1 MPGSARKEPLSS
13 IVSHRPKRASSMNGQ
28 KPIPID
34 QQIES
39 LQPLPITVAN
49 VLAVTNNPDSS
60 ANDLV
65 KAILPDQTMCI
76 AVLKVANSAFYGHPK
91 KVSSLETAVTVLGFN
106 EVQNIVLAKA
116 AVQAFQPIFKTH
128 AEDLNAFWDHS
139 FTCGLAARIVGEHIN
154 LPSGQFFVA
163 GLLHDI
169 GKLAML
175 LAFGKR
181 YDTNKWFSGINTEG
195 KQQEERQT
203 FAITHD
209 IVGSRL
215 LQHWQFPDTLIAAL
229 RFHHTP
235 NKAEKLQGFPLV
247 IQLADFLSHMYIEPK
262 KPDERT
268 LKTALATYLPDF
280 ESQWQK
286 MHLPWEDITLE
297 EWFAW
302 LKVDRENGSG
312 ILDILAQ

>member
-1 MPGSARKEPLSS
+1 
-13 IVSHRPKRASSMNGQ
+13 MNQQ
-28 KPIPID
+28 KPIPIE

-39 LQPLPITVAN
+39 LPPLPITVAN
-49 VLAVTNNPDSS
+49 VLAVTNNPESS

-76 AVLKVANSAFYGHPK
+76 AVLKIANSVLYGQPK
-91 KVSSLETAVTVLGFN
+91 KVSSLETAVIQLGFN

-128 AEDLNAFWDHS
+128 EEDLYAFWDHA

-163 GLLHDI
+163 GLLHDV

-175 LAFGKR
+175 LAFGKK
-181 YDTNKWFSGINTEG
+181 YDTGKWLKGIYTEESL
-195 KQQEERQT
+195 KEEQQT

-209 IVGSRL
+209 VVGGKL
-215 LQHWQFPDTLIAAL
+215 LQRWQFPDNLITAL
-229 RFHHTP
+229 RYHHTP
-235 NKAEKLQGFPLV
+235 GNAEQLQGYPLV
-247 IQLADFLSHMYIEPK
+247 IQLADFLSHMYVLPE
-262 KPDERT
+262 KPDEQT
-268 LKTALATYLPDF
+268 LKAALATYLPHF
-280 ESQWQK
+280 QKQWQE

-302 LKVDRENGSG
+302 LKVDRENGSA
-312 ILDILAQ
+312 ILDILAM

>member
-1 MPGSARKEPLSS
+1 MTE
-13 IVSHRPKRASSMNGQ
+13 Q
-28 KPIPID
+28 KTIPIE

-39 LQPLPITVAN
+39 LPPLPITVAD
-49 VLAVTNNPDSS
+49 VLRVTNNPESS

-76 AVLKVANSAFYGHPK
+76 AVLKIANSVLYGRPK
-91 KVSSLETAVTVLGFN
+91 KVSSLETAVTILGFN
-106 EVQNIVLAKA
+106 EVQNIILAKA
-116 AVQAFQPIFKTH
+116 AVQAFQPVFKTH
-128 AEDLNAFWDHS
+128 AAALTDFWDHS

-181 YDTNKWFSGINTEG
+181 YDTHKWLIGLQSPE
-195 KQQEERQT
+195 KLAEELHT
-203 FAITHD
+203 FNVTHD
-209 IVGSRL
+209 VVGSRL
-215 LQHWQFPDTLIAAL
+215 LQRWQFPDTLSTAL
-229 RFHHTP
+229 LHHHDP
-235 NKAEKLQGFPLV
+235 KKAEKLQGYPLV
-247 IQLADFLSHMYIEPK
+247 IQLADFLSHMYKLPD
-262 KPDERT
+262 KPDEQE
-268 LKTALATYLPDF
+268 LKAALCTHLPDF
-280 ESQWQK
+280 QTAWQH

-302 LKVDRENGSG
+302 LKVDRENGSAV
-312 ILDILAQ
+312 LDILAM

>member
-1 MPGSARKEPLSS
+1 
-13 IVSHRPKRASSMNGQ
+13 MNET
-28 KPIPID
+28 KPISIE

-39 LQPLPITVAN
+39 LPPLPTTVAN
-49 VLAVTNNPDSS
+49 VLAVTNDPESS

-65 KAILPDQTMCI
+65 KAILPDQAMCI
-76 AVLKVANSAFYGHPK
+76 AVLKIANSVLYGRPK

-116 AVQAFQPIFKTH
+116 AVQAFHPIFKTR
-128 AEDLNAFWDHS
+128 EQDLNVFWDHS

-181 YDTNKWFSGINTEG
+181 YDSTQWLTGLSTATRLEAEKQNFS
-195 KQQEERQT
+195 
-203 FAITHD
+203 ITHD

-215 LQHWQFPDTLIAAL
+215 LQRWQFPDNLITAVQY
-229 RFHHTP
+229 HHTSA
-235 NKAEKLQGFPLV
+235 NAEKLQGYPLV
-247 IQLADFLSHMYIEPK
+247 IQLADLLSHIYMQPE
-262 KPDERT
+262 KPNEHT
-268 LKTALATYLPDF
+268 LKAALATYLPNF
-280 ESQWQK
+280 QKQWQF

-302 LKVDRENGSG
+302 LKVDRENGSA
-312 ILDILAQ
+312 ILDILAL

>member
-1 MPGSARKEPLSS
+1 
-13 IVSHRPKRASSMNGQ
+13 MNDR
-28 KPIPID
+28 KPIPIE

-39 LQPLPITVAN
+39 LPPLPITVAN
-49 VLAVTNNPDSS
+49 VLAVTNDPESS

-76 AVLKVANSAFYGHPK
+76 AVLKIANSVLYGRPK

-116 AVQAFQPIFKTH
+116 AVQAFQPIFQTH
-128 AEDLNAFWDHS
+128 EENLNTFWDHS

-175 LAFGKR
+175 LAFKKR
-181 YDTNKWFSGINTEG
+181 YDPSIWMSGIETAE
-195 KQQEERQT
+195 KHQEEFKT

-215 LQHWQFPDTLIAAL
+215 LQRWQFPDNLVVAL
-229 RFHHTP
+229 QHHHFP
-235 NKAEKLQGFPLV
+235 GKADKLLGYPLV
-247 IQLADFLSHMYIEPK
+247 IQLADFLAHMYALPE
-262 KPDERT
+262 KPDEAS
-268 LKTALATYLPDF
+268 LKNSLNCYLPNF
-280 ESQWQK
+280 TSRWQS
-286 MHLPWEDITLE
+286 MHLPWEDISLE
-297 EWFAW
+297 SWFAW
-302 LKVDRENGSG
+302 LKVDRENGSA
-312 ILDILAQ
+312 ILDILAL